1 MVFALD
7 GRKLRAMFSRSR
19 FAWWS
24 TLAGMFCSVWVCAGQ
39 AQEGSKTAD
48 SPAASKAPSSEYLIG
63 TGDTL
68 QVFVWRQPELSVTV
82 PVRPDGRIS
91 TPLVEDLVAVGKTA
105 TQLAREI
112 EKTLSEFVRNPEV
125 NVIIQQFVGTSGNQ
139 VRVLGQVKM
148 PGSVRFREQLT
159 LLDAISEVGG
169 LTEFASGNRAR
180 LVRNT
185 NGESRETRLRVGDLM
200 KGKIQNN
207 IELRPGDIIVVPESS
222 F

>member
-1 MVFALD
+1 M
-7 GRKLRAMFSRSR
+7 
-19 FAWWS
+19 
-24 TLAGMFCSVWVCAGQ
+24 
-39 AQEGSKTAD
+39 
-48 SPAASKAPSSEYLIG
+48 
-63 TGDTL
+63 
-68 QVFVWRQPELSVTV
+68 
-82 PVRPDGRIS
+82 
-91 TPLVEDLVAVGKTA
+91 
-105 TQLAREI
+105 
-112 EKTLSEFVRNPEV
+112 
-125 NVIIQQFVGTSGNQ
+125 
-139 VRVLGQVKM
+139 RVLGQVKM

>member
-1 MVFALD
+1 ML
-7 GRKLRAMFSRSR
+7 
-19 FAWWS
+19 
-24 TLAGMFCSVWVCAGQ
+24 AGQ
-39 AQEGSKTAD
+39 AQERPKAAD
-48 SPAASKAPSSEYLIG
+48 SPPPAQTPSSEYLIG

-68 QVFVWRQPELSVTV
+68 QVFVWRMPELSVTV

-112 EKTLSEFVRNPEV
+112 EKTLSEYVRNPEV
-125 NVIIQQFVGTSGNQ
+125 NVIIQQFLGTSGNQ
-139 VRVLGQVKM
+139 VRVLGQVKT
-148 PGSVRFREQLT
+148 PGSVRFREKLT
-159 LLDAISEVGG
+159 LMDAISEVGG
-169 LTEFASGNRAR
+169 LTEFAAGNRAR
-180 LVRNT
+180 LVRSA

-207 IELRPGDIIVVPESS
+207 IELRPGDIIVVPESA